1 MPEIYGYVRTSRP
14 RVSELSGSD
23 PETQRQQLLAA
34 GVALSHIYQDIGVS
48 GTSGTNSRQGWH
60 SLDSRLAQGDTLVVV
75 SIDRIGRRWLD
86 TMGNIHDLQRR
97 GVRIRSLADNEQS
110 WAQYLEADP
119 DSPESFMGY
128 TLAGFAAWVSDREL
142 VSIRRRTKAG
152 LEKARADGRKLGAP
166 RRLPQEQEA
175 AAIEMVASGVRQQR
189 RVARSFGVSPA
200 HRASAVVMRSV
211 FQGAVVSTGVNF
223 ECGAWWRWQCS
234 RRGVRYLAVAW
245 LDFTHFQRASAR
257 GSASGWHGAAGSS

>member
-1 MPEIYGYVRTSRP
+1 MPETYGYVRTSRP

-34 GVALSHIYQDIGVS
+34 GVALSHIYQDVGVS
-48 GTSGTNSRQGWH
+48 GTSGTNRRRAWH
-60 SLDSRLAQGDTLVVV
+60 SLDSLLAPGDTLVVV

-110 WAQYLEADP
+110 WAQYLDADP
-119 DSPESFMGY
+119 DSPESFLGY
-128 TLAGFAAWVSDREL
+128 TLAGFAAWVSDQEL

-166 RRLPQEQEA
+166 RRLSEEREA
-175 AAIEMVASGVRQQR
+175 AVIEMVASGVSQR
-189 RVARSFGVSPA
+189 RVAIAFGVSPA
-200 HRASAVVMRSV
+200 TVRRAVKR
-211 FQGAVVSTGVNF
+211 
-223 ECGAWWRWQCS
+223 E
-234 RRGVRYLAVAW
+234 
-245 LDFTHFQRASAR
+245 
-257 GSASGWHGAAGSS
+257 